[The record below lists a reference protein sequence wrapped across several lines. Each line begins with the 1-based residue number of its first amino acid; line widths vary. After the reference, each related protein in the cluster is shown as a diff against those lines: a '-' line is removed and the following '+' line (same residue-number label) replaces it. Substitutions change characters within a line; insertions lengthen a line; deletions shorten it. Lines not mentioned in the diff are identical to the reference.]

1 MNLNRGDVKLTY
13 DRCVAHDVE
22 DVGEFILD
30 LVEYIQ
36 ELRKEIE
43 LTRAQHNDSTDS
55 FIIVANKTSNRRIE
69 ELTDTVEKIE
79 NSINELKE
87 ERYE

>member
-1 MNLNRGDVKLTY
+1 MNLNRGDVKLIY

-36 ELRKEIE
+36 KLRKELE
-43 LTRAQHNDSTDS
+43 LTRAQRNASTYS
-55 FIIVANKTSNRRIE
+55 FVIGGNKPSNRRIE
-69 ELTDTVEKIE
+69 ELMDAVEKLE
-79 NSINELKE
+79 NSINEAKE
-87 ERYE
+87 E

>member
-1 MNLNRGDVKLTY
+1 MNLNRGDVKLIY

-36 ELRKEIE
+36 ELR
-43 LTRAQHNDSTDS
+43 
-55 FIIVANKTSNRRIE
+55 E
-69 ELTDTVEKIE
+69 ELDRAKIDSVEKLE
-79 NSINELKE
+79 NSINEAKE
-87 ERYE
+87 TYHENQR